1 MNMKFLKQRDA
12 DAQREDIVFRACQE
26 AGAARVL
33 WASACRP
40 QEGKGFPG
48 PARLHGCPVFSP
60 QLHHPEG
67 PEVLR
72 QSQVA
77 VGPEVCKEL
86 GCQAEESLR

>member
-26 AGAARVL
+26 AGAAHVL
-33 WASACRP
+33 WASACPP

-48 PARLHGCPVFSP
+48 PTRLHGCPVFSP
-60 QLHHPEG
+60 QLHHSEG
-67 PEVLR
+67 PEVLW

-77 VGPEVCKEL
+77 VGPEVCEEL